1 MQPASRRTTP
11 NRVFL
16 AVIFSF
22 ATPSVILGQ
31 AVYWN
36 NYLGQAS
43 LSLDDGLTLIPAM
56 LVFGAFI
63 GWPFVLVAMTAWA
76 ILDRFDIHYAWA
88 AAMIGTATGLTVT
101 WYTLREKMLLPDLA
115 WPLCIG
121 AGLFTALGVWW
132 IAYGRQGALK
142 RPAPPR
148 RTPLAL

>member
-1 MQPASRRTTP
+1 MQRTGRRTTP

-16 AVIFSF
+16 ATIFSF
-22 ATPSVILGQ
+22 AAPSVILSQ
-31 AVYWN
+31 AVYWSI
-36 NYLGQAS
+36 YAGQPSSS
-43 LSLDDGLTLIPAM
+43 LNDGLTLIPVM
-56 LVFGAFI
+56 VVFGAFI

-76 ILDRFDIHYAWA
+76 ILDRFNIHYAWA
-88 AAMIGTATGLTVT
+88 AALVGTATGLTVA
-101 WYTLREKMLLPDLA
+101 WYTLRQKMLPPDLA

-148 RTPLAL
+148 RAPLTL